1 MIGAFEGW
9 SELQRLLREEYV
21 LSVSEADAKNTLQKK
36 LTSTIISYHNNY
48 IQLLQERDGRS
59 GEPEKKILKDDGFG
73 DAYTFV
79 KESVL
84 TICKDFRLV
93 REVIRRN
100 DDNLTDQWN
109 SLSKLIVNNLYEN
122 LVEEQIFNKDIM
134 FLMVDVL
141 DVSRCNHLDNH
152 WWVRTS
158 CRYQLS
164 REECIGQSP
173 QRVHSA

>member
-59 GEPEKKILKDDGFG
+59 GEPEKKILKDDEFA
-73 DAYTFV
+73 DSDTFV

-84 TICKDFRLV
+84 TICKDF
-93 REVIRRN
+93 
-100 DDNLTDQWN
+100 T
-109 SLSKLIVNNLYEN
+109 
-122 LVEEQIFNKDIM
+122 
-134 FLMVDVL
+134 LM
-141 DVSRCNHLDNH
+141 R
-152 WWVRTS
+152 
-158 CRYQLS
+158 
-164 REECIGQSP
+164 
-173 QRVHSA
+173 